1 MSEPIHDL
9 DLKPAI
15 RDSLIDQP
23 LISTGLGQWKGEPA
37 IFTRRPVPKEAPDRF
52 IIINDPFAIS
62 DADGLTSDRPI
73 WQSDVA
79 VYGRKG
85 EPGTDQ
91 DDTRLIEVLG
101 FRMRDHFHR
110 QRFSVRPEG
119 FSVIDVRA
127 GGPVPA
133 PTDDDQ
139 TVGRLITLTVRLRR
153 QRP

>member
-1 MSEPIHDL
+1 MSDFHPL

-15 RDSLIDQP
+15 RDSLMDNPDITSA
-23 LISTGLGQWKGEPA
+23 LAQWNSEPA
-37 IFTRRPVPKEAPDRF
+37 IFARRPVPKDAPDPM
-52 IIINDPFAIS
+52 ILIEDAYAIG

-73 WQSDVA
+73 WQGDLK

-85 EPGTDQ
+85 EPGSAEDQ
-91 DDTRLIEVLG
+91 TRQVELVG
-101 FRMRDHFHR
+101 FMIRDHFHR
-110 QRFSVRPEG
+110 QRFSVRPDG

-127 GGPVPA
+127 GGPSVA

-139 TVGRLITLTVRLRR
+139 TVGRMIALTVRLRR

>member
-1 MSEPIHDL
+1 MTDFHDL
-9 DLKPAI
+9 DLGPPL
-15 RDSLIDQP
+15 RDSLMANPEITTA
-23 LISTGLGQWKGEPA
+23 LSQWKGEPA
-37 IFTRRPVPKEAPDRF
+37 IFTRRPVPADAGDPI
-52 IIINDPFAIS
+52 IIINPPFSIG
-62 DADGLTSDRPI
+62 DADALTSDRPI
-73 WQSDVA
+73 WEGDIA

-85 EPGTDQ
+85 APGTPEDQ
-91 DDTRLIEVLG
+91 TREVDLIG
-101 FRMRDHFHR
+101 HRIRDHFHR

-139 TVGRLITLTVRLRR
+139 TIGRLVTLIVRLRR

>member
-1 MSEPIHDL
+1 MSDPDDL
-9 DLKPAI
+9 DLGPPL
-15 RDSLIDQP
+15 RDSLMGNPDIA
-23 LISTGLGQWKGEPA
+23 LELEEWKGEPA
-37 IFTRRPVPKEAPDRF
+37 IFTRRPVPTDAPDLI
-52 IIINDPFAIS
+52 IIINPPFAIS

-73 WQSDVA
+73 VQLDLA

-85 EPGTDQ
+85 EPGTEQDQ
-91 DDTRLIEVLG
+91 SRLVERLG
-101 FRMRDHFHR
+101 FRLRTHFHR

-139 TVGRLITLTVRLRR
+139 TIGRLVPLIVRLRR
-153 QRP
+153 DR